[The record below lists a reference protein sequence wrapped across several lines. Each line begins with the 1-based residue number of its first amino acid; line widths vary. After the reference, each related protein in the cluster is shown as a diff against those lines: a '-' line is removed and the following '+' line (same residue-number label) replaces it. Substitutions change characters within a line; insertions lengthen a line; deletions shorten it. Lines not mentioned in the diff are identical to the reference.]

1 MELPQPHPFGTEGKK
16 PTHDFLP
23 LYSHS
28 FQHHQDSKPTS
39 GIYLKTH
46 DFLQPLE
53 RAGKNE
59 AGKGENSVE
68 NVKTSTVVEKL
79 PSSSTAS
86 VENVLPGGIGTYSI
100 SHVSNFTQRVVK
112 PERSVCS
119 TERNGEGSKTNSD
132 GSFYSNGGAFTLWG
146 ESVVKENGTTT
157 VKDTAGEKHVIKE
170 PGEKLGPWLSER
182 ASQSSFIHHNSLSSQ
197 SSSKSAGQKNQ
208 SFMEMMM
215 MKSARVPHEE
225 EEEDDEEFIVK
236 KDGPSQKGNSTIKI
250 DGKSTTDQKPVTPRS
265 KHSATEQRRRS
276 KINDRFQILRELIP
290 NSDQK
295 RDKAS
300 FLLEV
305 IEHIQLLQEKVHKY
319 EQLYPGWNPG
329 PTKLTPWRNSHG
341 PGESMIDH
349 SRAMKN
355 GPGPGLMFAGKFD
368 DHNVA
373 ITPIMLPN
381 AQNVVESELS
391 TVAAYRPMDH
401 HPGLANKPVP
411 LPIPMQPNTFT
422 SVGQSGGLAQ
432 LPLRPMPDAED
443 MSTQPQS
450 RLWQNKPCTTTSNT
464 PNEQEDLTVEGGTI
478 SISSVY
484 SQGLLNSLTQA
495 LQSAGVDLSQAS
507 ISVQIDLGKRA
518 INRLA
523 NMTSSAKDHE
533 EPSGNRAIAHSRVA
547 SSGEDSDRVHK
558 RLKRERS

>member
-1 MELPQPHPFGTEGKK
+1 MGPSSSRRP
-16 PTHDFLP
+16 
-23 LYSHS
+23 
-28 FQHHQDSKPTS
+28 

-59 AGKGENSVE
+59 AAKGENTVE
-68 NVKTSTVVEKL
+68 NMKTSTVVEKM

-100 SHVSNFTQRVVK
+100 SHISNFSQGVAK
-112 PERSVCS
+112 PERSVYC
-119 TERNGEGSKTNSD
+119 TERNGEASKSNSD

-146 ESVVKENGTTT
+146 ESVVKENGTT
-157 VKDTAGEKHVIKE
+157 VKDNAGEKHVIKV
-170 PGEKLGPWLSER
+170 PAEKLGPWLSER
-182 ASQSSFIHHNSLSSQ
+182 ASPSPFIHRNSFSSQ
-197 SSSKSAGQKNQ
+197 SSSKYTTGQKSQ
-208 SFMEMMM
+208 SFMEMM
-215 MKSARVPHEE
+215 MKSARVPQE
-225 EEEDDEEFIVK
+225 EEEDDDEEFVIQ
-236 KDGPSQKGNSTIKI
+236 KDGPSQKGNSTLKI
-250 DGKSTTDQKPVTPRS
+250 DGKSPTDQKPVTPRS

-290 NSDQK
+290 HSDQK

-319 EQLYPGWNPG
+319 EQLCPGWNPG

-349 SRAMKN
+349 PQAMKN

-368 DHNVA
+368 DNNVA
-373 ITPIMLPN
+373 IAPTMRPN
-381 AQNVVESELS
+381 AQTVVESELS

-401 HPGLANKPVP
+401 HPGLANKSVS
-411 LPIPMQPNTFT
+411 LSIPMQPNTFT
-422 SVGQSGGLAQ
+422 SVGQSGGHTQ
-432 LPLRPMPDAED
+432 LPLRPVPDAEE
-443 MSTQPQS
+443 MSTQPQTK
-450 RLWQNKPCTTTSNT
+450 LWQNKPCTTTVNT
-464 PNEQEDLTVEGGTI
+464 PNEQEDMTVEGGTI

-495 LQSAGVDLSQAS
+495 LQSTGVDLSQAS

-523 NMTSSAKDHE
+523 SMTSSAKDHE
-533 EPSGNRAIAHSRVA
+533 EPSTNRAIAHSRVA
-547 SSGEDSDRVHK
+547 SSGEDSDRVQK
-558 RLKRERS
+558 RLKMETS